1 MAQSVSQ
8 SEFISRFPLKRAAFE
23 LTDIH
28 HGDLQ
33 LDRDS
38 AITGILHGNLR
49 VPAGVLADITG
60 RVHGSITIEPGGLA
74 YISGTVDGSV
84 RVDGAALITGTVNG
98 DFKTSGDSIVAV
110 TGLVANR
117 P

>member
-1 MAQSVSQ
+1 MAESVSPF
-8 SEFISRFPLKRAAFE
+8 EFTSRFPLKAAEFE

-38 AITGILHGNLR
+38 AISGIVRGDLR
-49 VPAGVLADITG
+49 LPGGVSADITG
-60 RVHGSITIEPGGLA
+60 RVEGSISIEPGAVA

-84 RVDGAALITGTVNG
+84 RVDGASLITGVVGG
-98 DFKTSGDSIVAV
+98 DLKTSHDAIIAV
-110 TGLVANR
+110 TGLIANPR
-117 P
+117 